1 MRGRTSAEREVER
14 GEKRTTDS
22 RTSSRSTTTN
32 SPPQVSSVEA
42 GPSTRTGS
50 ALLEG
55 EEGEG
60 EGRPR
65 SQENLARPAF
75 FEAEALGGGPSGSVR
90 YASEGGARSVC
101 RNEGELW
108 RGVSRS
114 ERGKILV
121 VGGTPELQVQLVQQR
136 LCAFLTVHAL
146 HKRAPTAALP
156 RRGGAQ
162 LLRLALRLRAGG
174 GRNLLLATRR
184 FLLL

>member
-1 MRGRTSAEREVER
+1 MRGRTNALREER

-65 SQENLARPAF
+65 SQEYARPAF
-75 FEAEALGGGPSGSVR
+75 FEADALGGGPSGSVR